1 MSLFLGCDPGL
12 AGAFAVLRVAGD
24 GQQTIHVTATPVIW
38 TSIAGGKRRRYD
50 LHALLGLLRH
60 LPPVALAY
68 LEAQSARPQQGRS
81 SILTTGYGE
90 GLWTAFLVASAIPF
104 AVVDPRRWRK
114 QVGLTETTDKVARKA
129 AVRVAACHR
138 FPAVPLKLDH
148 ADAVMLAVAAAI
160 EHGLIARELTYA

>member
-1 MSLFLGCDPGL
+1 MIFVGADPGL
-12 AGAFAVLRVAGD
+12 GGAFAVLQVAGD

-81 SILTTGYGE
+81 SIFTTGYGE
-90 GLWTAFLVASAIPF
+90 GIWTALLVACEIPF
-104 AVVDPRRWRK
+104 VLVDPRRWRK
-114 QVGLTETTDKVARKA
+114 QVGLTETTDKVTRKN
-129 AVRVAACHR
+129 AVCVAACRR
-138 FPAVPLKLDH
+138 FPGVPLKLDH
-148 ADAVMLAVAAAI
+148 ADAVMLAVAAAL
-160 EHGLIARELTYA
+160 EHGLITHAGIDA